1 MGEKIRG
8 RIGAFINRQEKPMS
22 QKSEAG
28 DNRLVGLEDKVTTA
42 EKALEVV
49 KSGDRIFVGT
59 ACATPR
65 TLIRALEDE
74 TQYIYD
80 VQLFHFL
87 TDGSIPK
94 KGDKRQTRFRHKV
107 FYVGADTRE
116 AVKEGMADYIPISL
130 AQLPGLIQTNRMP
143 IDVALIQV
151 SPPDDHGFVSLGVS
165 VDITR
170 MMARHAKK
178 IIAEVNPNMPRT
190 QGDSC
195 IAVDQIDYL
204 VWVDEPVIEYLH
216 PPADAI
222 AEQIARYVARIIDDG
237 ATLQIGLGRIPNEML
252 KYLTERRDLGIH
264 SDVITE
270 PIVDLIE
277 KGIVTGREKT
287 IHWGQV
293 ITSYC
298 MGTERLYRMVDQNP
312 MFSFH
317 PIDYVCNPAILSR
330 NNRLT
335 SVTQAFAVDITGQI
349 CADQFNG
356 EFYGGVSTQ
365 PDFMRAAAQS
375 PGGKTI
381 ICLTSTTDDGLTS
394 RIRPQLLEGEGVTI
408 ARSDVHYV
416 ITEYGM
422 AYLFGK
428 TIRERALS
436 LIEIA
441 HPSFREWL
449 LEEARRL
456 GYVRSDQKLRS
467 KAAYPTEEERTIHLK
482 NGGNVRLRPS
492 RASDV
497 EGLQDIFYRSTS
509 HDIYTRFFTRLRSLS
524 VSKAAHLC
532 NVDYENEM
540 AFVAVSGERENEQVV
555 ATSCYF
561 VEHSTNMGEVA
572 YMIHPEWQGL
582 GLGSALQLRMT
593 EYAKSKGLS
602 GFTADIMAENTKMLK
617 VFQQSENVSL
627 KKQTGIG
634 TYEVTVLF

>member
-1 MGEKIRG
+1 
-8 RIGAFINRQEKPMS
+8 
-22 QKSEAG
+22 
-28 DNRLVGLEDKVTTA
+28 
-42 EKALEVV
+42 
-49 KSGDRIFVGT
+49 
-59 ACATPR
+59 
-65 TLIRALEDE
+65 
-74 TQYIYD
+74 
-80 VQLFHFL
+80 
-87 TDGSIPK
+87 
-94 KGDKRQTRFRHKV
+94 
-107 FYVGADTRE
+107 
-116 AVKEGMADYIPISL
+116 
-130 AQLPGLIQTNRMP
+130 
-143 IDVALIQV
+143 
-151 SPPDDHGFVSLGVS
+151 VSLGVS

-170 MMARHAKK
+170 MLARHAGK

-195 IAVDQIDYL
+195 IPVDQIDYL
-204 VWVDEPVIEYLH
+204 VWVDEPVTEYLH
-216 PPADAI
+216 PPADAVG
-222 AEQIARYVARIIDDG
+222 EKIARYVARIIDDG

-287 IHWGQV
+287 AHWGQV

-298 MGTERLYRMVDQNP
+298 MGTERLYRLVDRNP

-381 ICLTSTTDDGLTS
+381 ICLTSTTDDGQTS
-394 RIRPQLLEGEGVTI
+394 RIRPLLLEGEGVTI

-467 KAAYPTEEERTIHLK
+467 KAAYPAEEERTVVLK
-482 NGGNVRLRPS
+482 NRETVLLRPA

-497 EGLQDIFYRSTS
+497 EGLQDIFYRSTP
-509 HDIYTRFFTRLRSLS
+509 HDIYTRFFNRLRSLS

-540 AFVAVSGERENEQVV
+540 AFVAVFGEREHEQVV

-572 YMIHPEWQGL
+572 YMIRPEWQGI
-582 GLGSALQLRMT
+582 GLGSALQQRMM

-602 GFTADIMAENTKMLK
+602 GFTADILAENTKMLK
-617 VFQQSENVSL
+617 VIQQGENVDL
-627 KKQTGIG
+627 KKQTAFG

>member
-1 MGEKIRG
+1 MKDDH
-8 RIGAFINRQEKPMS
+8 A
-22 QKSEAG
+22 SE
-28 DNRLVGLEDKVTTA
+28 DSLRSGLKDKQTTA
-42 EKALEVV
+42 DEAMEVV
-49 KSGDRIFVGT
+49 QSGDRIFVGT

-65 TLIRALEDE
+65 TLIRALEARSRFLF
-74 TQYIYD
+74 D
-80 VQLFHFL
+80 VQLYHFL
-87 TDGSIPK
+87 TDGAIPQIDGK
-94 KGDKRQTRFRHKV
+94 PQTGFKHKV
-107 FYVGADTRE
+107 FYVGFDTRD
-116 AVKEGMADYIPISL
+116 AIKEGMADYIPISL
-130 AQLPGLIQTNRMP
+130 AQLPGMILNNQLN

-151 SPPDDHGFVSLGVS
+151 SPPDDHGFVSLGIS

-170 MMARHAKK
+170 YLARHAKK
-178 IIAEVNPNMPRT
+178 IIAEINPNMPRT
-190 QGDSC
+190 QGDSF

-204 VWVDEPVIEYLH
+204 VWVDEPVTEYLH
-216 PPADAI
+216 PPADTV

-270 PIVDLIE
+270 PIIELIE
-277 KGIVTGREKT
+277 KGIVTGRKKT

-293 ITSYC
+293 VTSYC
-298 MGTERLYRMVDQNP
+298 MGTKRLYQLIDQNP

-330 NNRLT
+330 NNQLT
-335 SVTQAFAVDITGQI
+335 SVTQAFAIDITGQI

-365 PDFMRAAAQS
+365 PDFMRAAAAS
-375 PGGKTI
+375 PGGKSI
-381 ICLTSTTDDGLTS
+381 ICLPSTTDDGQTS
-394 RIRPQLLEGEGVTI
+394 RIRPLLLEGEGVTI

-441 HPSFREWL
+441 HPSFRDRL

-467 KAAYPTEEERTIHLK
+467 KAAYPAEEERRMVLK
-482 NGGNVRLRPS
+482 NGAPVMLRPAK
-492 RASDV
+492 ASDV
-497 EGLQDIFYRSTS
+497 EGLQDIFYRSTPD
-509 HDIYTRFFTRLRSLS
+509 DIYTRFFNRLKSLS

-540 AFVAVSGERENEQVV
+540 AFVAVAGDRENEQII

-561 VEHSTNMGEVA
+561 VDHSTNLGEVA
-572 YMIHPEWQGL
+572 YMILPEWQSIGV
-582 GLGSALQLRMT
+582 GSAMQQRMI
-593 EYAKSKGLS
+593 EYAKSKGVS
-602 GFTADIMAENTKMLK
+602 GFKADVLAQNEKMLK
-617 VFQQSENVSL
+617 VIQQGENVSL
-627 KKQTGIG
+627 KKQLSYG
-634 TYEVTVLF
+634 TCEVTMMFNRD